1 MNVALRR
8 AALLCLATSAAQAQA
23 PAFREGIWEYE
34 RTSGANKYVAKECVN
49 PSRDMRQE
57 DGVLDKMGCKR
68 SSAQQGASVYV
79 STAECTVK
87 LPSGF
92 ASWTTTSTLTVQSDS
107 AYTLQT
113 RTIRSGQA
121 IEETTTARRVADCAK

>member
-1 MNVALRR
+1 MNAALRR
-8 AALLCLATSAAQAQA
+8 AALLCIAAGAAQADT
-23 PAFREGIWEYE
+23 PAFREGVWEYE
-34 RTSGANKYVAKECVN
+34 RISGANKFVAKECVD

-57 DGVLDKMGCKR
+57 DTVLDKMGCKR
-68 SSAQQGASVYV
+68 SSAQQGASVYT

-113 RTIRSGQA
+113 RTIRYGQA
-121 IEETTTARRVADCAK
+121 IEQTTTARRVGDCAK